1 MKINL
6 CFWCGCLSALAS
18 LSAQESTTGVQG
30 TVTLPYETLRALDR
44 EKEPPPVRAPLSTL
58 LQSAHYV
65 VDLATTPPSITAK
78 MRVQHFADEW
88 ATTPI
93 LAADVSLADLQP
105 ADAVI
110 LVKDDMLQCV
120 SLVRGKQELSF
131 QLITTEPNSLVCL
144 PCVSATISFVGIKQ
158 GAALE
163 CTINDVEQLLHGES
177 KLVIPA
183 RGAHISWQEVTP
195 MKQEALPPSEWTWRH
210 EVAVVEEDGL
220 VAMTCV
226 SHAETQAGD
235 TREAQLIF
243 PSDLS
248 HIEAQSDHLDQ
259 QSLQRL
265 ADGSQLLTLRWKGER
280 LTNRTVLIHGRKR
293 VTHLQET
300 WQFQAPRGHAEKSD
314 LAQFYL
320 ADQAQRKF
328 SAAGLTGPF
337 APQTLSRML
346 QTRIQ
351 GRAYYLME
359 SPTGVI
365 SIKQTIMPVASTADA
380 LMTKARWET
389 RLELDGASLTTGQ
402 LDIQYRNGAR
412 LPLRLPEKAVLL
424 SCSAND
430 QEITPVIAAPG
441 LWEISLPQHQQTM
454 GSTKVILSYTERVE
468 KFAPLEGQL
477 SMRLPGTSYFINS
490 LQWQLTLPAEYSA
503 EVAGNLTRPATST
516 AGSHLILLE
525 KNLCRDETPQVELF
539 YNHSNQLNR

>member
-1 MKINL
+1 MKTNL
-6 CFWCGCLSALAS
+6 CFWCGCLSALSA
-18 LSAQESTTGVQG
+18 LSAQEPSPAVQG

-44 EKEPPPVRAPLSTL
+44 EKEHPPARAPLPTV

-65 VDLATTPPSITAK
+65 VDLATTPPTITAK
-78 MRVQHFADEW
+78 MRVQHFSEEW

-93 LAADVSLADLQP
+93 LAGDVSLADLQP
-105 ADAVI
+105 VDVAI

-120 SLVRGKQELSF
+120 SSQRGKQELSF
-131 QLITTEPNSLVCL
+131 RLITPQPNLLACL
-144 PCVSATISFVGIKQ
+144 PCVSATISFTGLKQ

-163 CTINDVEQLLHGES
+163 CTINDAVQVLNGEAT
-177 KLVIPA
+177 LGIPA
-183 RGAHISWQEVTP
+183 RGARISWQEVAPVT
-195 MKQEALPPSEWTWRH
+195 QETLPPSEWTWRH

-220 VAMTCV
+220 VAMT
-226 SHAETQAGD
+226 SFSQAETTGGD
-235 TREAQLIF
+235 TRQAQLIF
-243 PSDLS
+243 PAGLS

-280 LTNRTVLIHGRKR
+280 QLNRAVVIQGQKR
-293 VTHLQET
+293 VSNLQGT
-300 WQFQAPRGHAEKSD
+300 WQFQAPRGQAEKPD

-328 SAAGLTGPF
+328 SAEGLTGPF
-337 APQTLSRML
+337 APQTLSRTL
-346 QTRIQ
+346 QTRMQ
-351 GRAYYLME
+351 GRAYYVMDA
-359 SPTGVI
+359 PAGVI
-365 SIKQTIMPVASTADA
+365 SINQNIMPVASTADA

-402 LDIQYRNGAR
+402 LEIQYRNGAR

-430 QEITPVIAAPG
+430 QEISPVIAAPG

-490 LQWQLTLPAEYSA
+490 LQWQLTLPAEYAA

-516 AGSHLILLE
+516 AGAHLILLE
-525 KNLCRDETPQVELF
+525 KNLCRDETPQAELF
-539 YNHSNQLNR
+539 YNRSNKLNR